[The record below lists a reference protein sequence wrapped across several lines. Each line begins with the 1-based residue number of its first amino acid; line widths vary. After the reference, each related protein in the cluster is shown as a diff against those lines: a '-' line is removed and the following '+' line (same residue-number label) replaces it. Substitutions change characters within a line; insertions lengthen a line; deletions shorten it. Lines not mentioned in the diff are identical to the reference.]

1 MRIELIAEIIVLSES
16 NKEIDGTDTLTDE
29 EIHELR
35 REYSETLQ
43 REGYIVKETYATYR
57 GIFYSD

>member
-1 MRIELIAEIIVLSES
+1 MKIELIAEIVVLSES
-16 NKEIDGTDTLTDE
+16 KEIECIDTLTDE
-29 EIHELR
+29 EIHKLR

-43 REGYIVKETYATYR
+43 KEGYIVKETYATYK

>member
-1 MRIELIAEIIVLSES
+1 MKIELIAEIVVLSEP
-16 NKEIDGTDTLTDE
+16 KEIEGTDIMTDE

-35 REYSETLQ
+35 REYRETLQ
-43 REGYIVKETYATYR
+43 KEGYIVKETYATYK

>member
-1 MRIELIAEIIVLSES
+1 MKIELIAEIVVLSES
-16 NKEIDGTDTLTDE
+16 KEMEVADNMTDE

-35 REYSETLQ
+35 REYHETLQ
-43 REGYIVKETYATYR
+43 KEGYIVKETHATYK